1 MIDEHLLTQIS
12 LLAYLAISIAM
23 TIWVART
30 LSRNGEVFLVMCF
43 GQNET
48 LAKSTN
54 HLLVVGF
61 YLINVGFIAIRLDGW
76 SADALISNPIA
87 HIGSKIGVSVLMLG
101 AMHFFNMMMI
111 SRYGRVVSG
120 WMKDL
125 RYEQQ
130 IAAAANHGAPPPL
143 PAHLR

>member
-1 MIDEHLLTQIS
+1 MIDEALLTQLG
-12 LLAYLAISIAM
+12 LLAYLAISVAM

-43 GQNET
+43 GQNEV

-61 YLINVGFIAIRLDGW
+61 YLINIGVIAIRLDGW
-76 SADALISNPIA
+76 NADALLNNPIA

-120 WMKDL
+120 WMNDL
-125 RYEQQ
+125 RYEERVAE
-130 IAAAANHGAPPPL
+130 AAARGAPPPL
-143 PAHLR
+143 PGRG